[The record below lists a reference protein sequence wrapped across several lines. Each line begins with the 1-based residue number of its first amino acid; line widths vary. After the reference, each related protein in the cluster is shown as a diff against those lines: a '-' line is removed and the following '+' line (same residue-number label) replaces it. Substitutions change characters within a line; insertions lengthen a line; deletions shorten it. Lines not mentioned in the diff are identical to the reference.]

1 MYMSLLGDYLF
12 EPHSGE
18 DYSRDEDHLAHIIEL
33 CGHIPPNIA
42 LAGKYSKHLFRKNG
56 ESSTTV
62 HSVLVRGGVLY
73 FQTLRLYLYYYY
85 IRNLIYVTLLVS

>member
-56 ESSTTV
+56 EWSTTV
-62 HSVLVRGGVLY
+62 HRELVRGV
-73 FQTLRLYLYYYY
+73 FY
-85 IRNLIYVTLLVS
+85 IFKPLGCICNITISEI